1 MQNSSVL
8 NVKGK
13 CHTEYDVTREQ
24 YLPLPDFFISCV
36 FFLRVTYAHNSSCF
50 KQKLEISQAN

>member
-8 NVKGK
+8 NVRGK
-13 CHTEYDVTREQ
+13 CHDVTREQ